1 MKSKYLITTQ
11 TTIFF
16 QVEPVLIDE
25 IGISLGSGPD
35 GYRASF
41 RNIEAYGVSN
51 LTVSNVK

>member
-1 MKSKYLITTQ
+1 MLQPKHNLYVI
-11 TTIFF
+11 